1 MALLIKDNCEVCDA
15 CILECPN
22 EAIEEGE
29 PYVIDASA
37 LHRMCMGEHEEPQCQ
52 LVCPVDDC
60 IVPNPD
66 FQESKE
72 ELQMKYEMLHG

>member
-1 MALLIKDNCEVCDA
+1 MALLILDNCEVCDA

-22 EAIEEGE
+22 EAIVEGD
-29 PYVIDASA
+29 PYVIDA
-37 LHRMCMGEHEEPQCQ
+37 LRCTECVGEHDEPQCL

-66 FQESKE
+66 FKESKE
-72 ELQMKYEMLHG
+72 ELQMKYEMLHD

>member
-22 EAIEEGE
+22 EAIEEGD
-29 PYVIDASA
+29 PYVIDG
-37 LHRMCMGEHEEPQCQ
+37 LRCTECVGEHEEPQCV
-52 LVCPVDDC
+52 LVCPVDEC
-60 IVPNPD
+60 IIPNPD

-72 ELQMKYEMLHG
+72 ELQMKYEMLHD

>member
-1 MALLIKDNCEVCDA
+1 MALLILENCEVCDA
-15 CILECPN
+15 CVLECPN
-22 EAIEEGE
+22 EAIEEGD
-29 PYVIDASA
+29 PYVIDA
-37 LHRMCMGEHEEPQCQ
+37 LRCTECVGEHDEPQCQ

-72 ELQMKYEMLHG
+72 ELQMKYEMLHD

>member
-15 CILECPN
+15 CILDCPN
-22 EAIEEGE
+22 EAITEGE
-29 PYVIDASA
+29 PYVIDA
-37 LHRMCMGEHEEPQCQ
+37 LRCTECVGEFDEPQCQ

-66 FQESKE
+66 FQETRE
-72 ELQMKYEMLHG
+72 ELQEKYEMLHG

>member
-1 MALLIKDNCEVCDA
+1 MALLIKDNCELCDA
-15 CILECPN
+15 CILDCPN
-22 EAIEEGE
+22 EAIEEGA
-29 PYVIDASA
+29 PYIIDA
-37 LHRMCMGEHEEPQCQ
+37 LRCTECIGEHDEPQCV

-66 FQESKE
+66 FQETQE

>member
-1 MALLIKDNCEVCDA
+1 MALMIKDNCDVCDA

-22 EAIEEGE
+22 EAITEGE
-29 PYVIDASA
+29 PYVIDA
-37 LHRMCMGEHEEPQCQ
+37 LRCTECVGEYDEPQCQ

-72 ELQMKYEMLHG
+72 ELQMKYEMLHD